1 MKECRQGAAD
11 NAHAA
16 VNAHAAEK
24 GSAAENASAADKG
37 SAKRVLIA
45 NRGEIACRVIG
56 ACNELGLESVA
67 VFAKDDALSP
77 HVAKAD
83 LVFQLEGEGPA
94 ETYNSIE
101 AIVSAA
107 KEMDCWAIHPGY
119 GFLAEKA
126 HFASAVEE
134 AGIEF
139 IGPRPE
145 TLALLGDKIA
155 STQAARDEKLP
166 ILGQS
171 DLLESIEQAREEA
184 EKIGYPLLVKSPL
197 GGGGLGCHLA
207 ENGEQLQDAFNS
219 SASQGKNLYGS
230 ASVYLERYVKS
241 ARHIEVQTMGDG
253 FGKVIHVGTREC
265 SIQRRRQKVIE
276 EAPAQRLSEK
286 TREALHKAALRL
298 AGSLKLRSAA
308 TVEFLVEDDEFWF
321 LEVNPRIQVEHP
333 VTELVYGVDLVKEQL
348 KVALGEG
355 LSISGDG
362 SGSDGSGGDGSGS
375 DGSGSDGSGSDGGGR
390 GVLPRGYAIEAR
402 VYAEDSE
409 TFVPSPGK
417 ICCYEPPLGPGL
429 RVESG
434 VNSGFTVTPFY
445 DPLLAKVIAWGSSK
459 EEASRRLAIAL
470 RSFVINGTLK
480 TNVELLTS
488 ILRSTWFAQGQYDT
502 TTLEKTK
509 VLSPLP
515 DSLAELAAKLATYH
529 DEKEKSQG
537 SSKGTKGRSSQWKNN
552 VWRSLP

>member
-1 MKECRQGAAD
+1 MNERKEDQRT
-11 NAHAA
+11 
-16 VNAHAAEK
+16 
-24 GSAAENASAADKG
+24 
-37 SAKRVLIA
+37 AKRVLIA

-56 ACNELGLESVA
+56 ACREMGLTSVA

-83 LVFQLEGEGPA
+83 LVFPLEGEGPA

-126 HFASAVEE
+126 DFASAVEE

-155 STQAARDEKLP
+155 STQAARNEKLP

-171 DLLESIEQAREEA
+171 DSVDSIEQAREEA

-207 ENGEQLQDAFNS
+207 ENCEQLQEAFNS
-219 SASQGKNLYGS
+219 SSSQGKNLYGS
-230 ASVYLERYVKS
+230 AAVYLERYVRS

-253 FGKVIHVGTREC
+253 LGKVIHVGTREC

-276 EAPAQRLSEK
+276 EAPAQRLSDK
-286 TREALHKAALRL
+286 TREALHEAALRL
-298 AGSLKLRSAA
+298 VGSLKLRSAA
-308 TVEFLVEDDEFWF
+308 TVEFLVEGEEFWF

-333 VTELVYGVDLVKEQL
+333 VTELVYGVDLVKGQF
-348 KVALGEG
+348 KIALGEG
-355 LSISGDG
+355 LSIGASAKDD
-362 SGSDGSGGDGSGS
+362 S
-375 DGSGSDGSGSDGGGR
+375 R
-390 GVLPRGYAIEAR
+390 GNGCVVPRGYAIEAR

-429 RVESG
+429 RVDSG
-434 VNSGFTVTPFY
+434 VYSGFTVTPFY
-445 DPLLAKVIAWGSSK
+445 DPLLAKVMAWGASK
-459 EEASRRLAIAL
+459 EEASQRLALAL
-470 RSFVINGTLK
+470 ESFVINGTLK
-480 TNVELLTS
+480 TNVEMLIS
-488 ILRSTWFAQGQYDT
+488 ILRAPWFGEGQYDT

-509 VLSPLP
+509 VLSPLS
-515 DSLAELAAKLATYH
+515 DALAELAAKMATYH

-537 SSKGTKGRSSQWKNN
+537 SNNSLKGHSSQWKNN